1 MILVVLLISG
11 GVFYLYE
18 FSKTS
23 TITNKVFFELSKGMQ
38 PRAISSSLEQA
49 GIISSG
55 RSFYWYGKFF
65 GGWSGIKSA
74 EYEIPANA
82 TPAKIFKIFKSGVGI
97 QRTLLVKEG
106 DNIYQVAEAMQSANL
121 GTAKDNI
128 ALLKSS
134 SFIDSLGLSG
144 EGIRTLEGYL
154 YPNTYYYDKREKP
167 ENMLRRMVQ
176 AFLKNWTP
184 EFTNRAQEFKMSRT
198 QVVTL
203 ASMIEK
209 ETGAGEE
216 RAIISS
222 VFHNRLNKKMRL
234 QSDPTT
240 IYGIWEHYS
249 GNLHRSDLLR
259 PTEYNTYTIPAL
271 PIGPISNPHPDSIRA
286 ALNPLETDYLFFV
299 SRNDGTH
306 VFSHTYAEH
315 AEWVK
320 KLQINPSAREGK
332 SWRDLKQKKSN

>member
-1 MILVVLLISG
+1 MVLLVSG
-11 GVFYLYE
+11 GAFYLYE
-18 FSKTS
+18 FSETPTTS
-23 TITNKVFFELSKGMQ
+23 SKAFFELSKGMQ
-38 PRAISSSLEQA
+38 PLAISSALEKS
-49 GIISSG
+49 GIIGNS
-55 RSFYWYGKFF
+55 RAFYWYGKLT

-82 TPAKIFKIFKSGVGI
+82 TPSRIFKIFKSGIGI
-97 QRTLLVKEG
+97 QHALLVKEG
-106 DNIYQVAEAMQSANL
+106 DNIYQVAEAMQAANL
-121 GTAKDNI
+121 GTAQENV
-128 ALLKSS
+128 ALMKNLN
-134 SFIDSLGLSG
+134 FIKSLGLSE
-144 EGIRTLEGYL
+144 EGIRSLEGYL
-154 YPNTYYYDKREKP
+154 YPNTYYYDKREKA
-167 ENMLRRMVQ
+167 ENMIRRMVQ
-176 AFLKNWTP
+176 AFLKNWSP
-184 EFTNRAQEFKMSRT
+184 DYDARMQNLRMSRK

-222 VFHNRLNKKMRL
+222 VFHNRLSKKMKL

-259 PTEYNTYTIPAL
+259 PTEYNTYTVPAL
-271 PIGPISNPHPDSIRA
+271 PAGPISNPHPDSIRA
-286 ALNPLETDYLFFV
+286 ALNPVETDYLFFV

-315 AEWVK
+315 ADWVK
-320 KLQINPSAREGK
+320 KLQLNPSAREGK
-332 SWRDLKQKKSN
+332 SWRDLNLKKAN